1 MSTKRS
7 TATNE
12 GQIRDLIHSW
22 TNSIRDKNID
32 AVMAHYA
39 KDILVF
45 DLAPP
50 LQYAGIDA
58 YRKNFEE
65 WFSSFQGSIG
75 YEITELMINSDGEAA
90 FSRSLNRITGKRTN
104 GEQTDVWV
112 RATVGFGRIDGKWTI
127 VHEHF
132 SVPFYMQ
139 PPFKAALDLKP

>member
-12 GQIRDLIHSW
+12 AQIRDLIHGW
-22 TNSIRDKNID
+22 TNSIRAKNID

-39 KDILVF
+39 PDILVF

-50 LQYAGIDA
+50 LQYVGIDA
-58 YRKNFEE
+58 YRKNFED

-75 YEITELMINSDGEAA
+75 YEITELMIHSGGEVA

-112 RATVGFGRIDGKWTI
+112 RATVAFRKIDGKWKVT
-127 VHEHF
+127 HEHF
-132 SVPFYMQ
+132 SVPFYME
-139 PPFKAALDLKP
+139 PPYRAALDLKP